1 MLVAIIQNLFGILI
15 LSLSLVYFIFQIYQF
30 NERVISSHYMY
41 FHSSTRE
48 EDDEEIDDNDH
59 DVQRLIIVTQV
70 QFSITLLTLNYSL
83 VLVY

>member
-1 MLVAIIQNLFGILI
+1 
-15 LSLSLVYFIFQIYQF
+15 
-30 NERVISSHYMY
+30 MY